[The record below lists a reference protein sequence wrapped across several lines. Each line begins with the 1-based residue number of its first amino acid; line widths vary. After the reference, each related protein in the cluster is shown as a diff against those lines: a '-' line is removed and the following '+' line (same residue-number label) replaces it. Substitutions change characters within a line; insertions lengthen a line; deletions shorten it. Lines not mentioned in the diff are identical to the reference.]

1 MSRLA
6 QLAARAHARLERVT
20 GAAARV
26 AALNDFL
33 YREEGFAGNRADY
46 YDARNSFLNEVL
58 ERRTGIPITLAIVY
72 TWVAARIGLPA
83 RGVGFPGHFLVRI
96 AQPDEI
102 LVDPFTGELV
112 SRAEC
117 EERLRAT
124 CGRGRP
130 RARPEPARADPHA
143 PDPRARAA
151 QPEADLARARG
162 VAARAR
168 LRRADPPGR
177 PRRAARAARPRAP
190 LRAAR
195 VLRRRR
201 GRPAPLPRSWPR
213 TTRART
219 RCARRSKSSSRTSPR
234 LHYAAAQS
242 RPLNRSRSR
251 FSRLVGRPAP
261 GSRRGGRAGFGS
273 GGGEWSAKSSLRA
286 RRREALVRQ
295 RRHLEHAQSARG
307 RRAHPVADLHQEVR
321 LHALVVHLHAAA
333 DARVRRLRARLV
345 HARRAQPAVDADPL
359 HYAPKSSSKR
369 SNRPRAQTAKLGSS
383 TNTRTPGRSTNTFA
397 LGSFAR

>member
-1 MSRLA
+1 M
-6 QLAARAHARLERVT
+6 T

-72 TWVAARIGLPA
+72 TWVARAHRPSRPRASASPA
-83 RGVGFPGHFLVRI
+83 TSWCAI

-124 CGRGRP
+124 AGEDDLELDP
-130 RARPEPARADPHA
+130 SLLEPTPTR
-143 PDPRARAA
+143 
-151 QPEADLARARG
+151 QILARVLRNLKQIWLAREEWQRALG
-162 VAARAR
+162 CAERILLVA
-168 LRRADPPGR
+168 

-201 GRPAPLPRSWPR
+201 GRPAPLPRPGAGRSER
-213 TTRART
+213 GRGARA
-219 RCARRSKSSSRTSPR
+219 
-234 LHYAAAQS
+234 
-242 RPLNRSRSR
+242 
-251 FSRLVGRPAP
+251 
-261 GSRRGGRAGFGS
+261 
-273 GGGEWSAKSSLRA
+273 
-286 RRREALVRQ
+286 
-295 RRHLEHAQSARG
+295 G
-307 RRAHPVADLHQEVR
+307 RRALAQ
-321 LHALVVHLHAAA
+321 
-333 DARVRRLRARLV
+333 RASS
-345 HARRAQPAVDADPL
+345 PL
-359 HYAPKSSSKR
+359 SS
-369 SNRPRAQTAKLGSS
+369 G
-383 TNTRTPGRSTNTFA
+383 
-397 LGSFAR
+397 